1 MTHSAR
7 RLAGLWAVLAMVGAA
22 LLACTLTWDNAAGTT
37 PQPSNAGGGGGVSAP
52 NVQILDPASGVRVPV
67 NLPVDITVATDSTTT
82 AFLLSVG
89 GRVAGT
95 KALPQD
101 QPGPAQAILS
111 WMPDHEG
118 TFSLEV
124 VAFNGSAASAP
135 AAIML
140 DVSGTASASGSVAS
154 CTGRVVVASL
164 NFRDAPGTGATLLGQ
179 FALGETVTVIGRNG
193 DTSWY
198 QVQRSNGGQVWVI
211 NNMQWMPVD
220 GPCDG
225 LPVTG

>member
-1 MTHSAR
+1 M
-7 RLAGLWAVLAMVGAA
+7 VLALLGAA
-22 LLACTLTWDNAAGTT
+22 LLACTLTWNSAADAT
-37 PQPSNAGGGGGVSAP
+37 PQPSNPGGGGGVSAP

-67 NLPVDITVATDSTTT
+67 NRPVDITVATDSTTT

-89 GRVAGT
+89 GHVAGS
-95 KALPQD
+95 KSLPED
-101 QPGPAQAILS
+101 QSGPAQAILS
-111 WMPDHEG
+111 WMPEREG

-124 VAFNGSAASAP
+124 VAFNGRAASAP
-135 AAIML
+135 VAIML
-140 DVSGTASASGSVAS
+140 DVSGTASATGSVAS

-179 FALGETVTVIGRNG
+179 FDLGETVTVVGRNG

-198 QVQRSNGGQVWVI
+198 QVQRPNSQQVWVI
-211 NNMQWMPVD
+211 NDNQWMPVD